1 MSKFVLL
8 DDSSLKDEFDFVS
21 MKSVARNENCP
32 VFIPVKA
39 EDAEKSLFTIQLIRE
54 NIRPQSITLV
64 TAPSRMGSSHL
75 PKEVQ
80 VWNEDGVV
88 EELSFKAVRKMIC
101 SLGGDPKTTGWY
113 LQQFLKLGL
122 ARSVENDYY
131 ITCDAD
137 TLPLRFCNF
146 FDEDGRPYFTL
157 KREYHARYFKTLYFL
172 LGMKKCIPPSFISE
186 QMVFKTSIVR
196 EMLDDIESLSHIP
209 GDFFWQKILYV
220 SVQVE
225 FTFSS
230 NVFSEF
236 ETYGTYVF
244 NKYPLLY
251 KYRTL
256 NSLRCAALYFGR
268 CMDAKTL
275 EWMSQSINNASFEE
289 LEDPRGKYKLI
300 SKIVHLLR
308 FMPADRAVLLVR
320 NLFLALGR
328 LPISKL
334 RQLRRRIEER
344 SEFDYLFSDK
354 CNYQADSDG
363 LKQKRGIKNDL
374 H

>member
-1 MSKFVLL
+1 
-8 DDSSLKDEFDFVS
+8 

-146 FDEDGRPYFTL
+146 FDEEAGR
-157 KREYHARYFKTLYFL
+157 
-172 LGMKKCIPPSFISE
+172 
-186 QMVFKTSIVR
+186 TSR
-196 EMLDDIESLSHIP
+196 
-209 GDFFWQKILYV
+209 
-220 SVQVE
+220 
-225 FTFSS
+225 
-230 NVFSEF
+230 
-236 ETYGTYVF
+236 
-244 NKYPLLY
+244 
-251 KYRTL
+251 
-256 NSLRCAALYFGR
+256 
-268 CMDAKTL
+268 
-275 EWMSQSINNASFEE
+275 
-289 LEDPRGKYKLI
+289 
-300 SKIVHLLR
+300 
-308 FMPADRAVLLVR
+308 
-320 NLFLALGR
+320 
-328 LPISKL
+328 
-334 RQLRRRIEER
+334 
-344 SEFDYLFSDK
+344 
-354 CNYQADSDG
+354 
-363 LKQKRGIKNDL
+363 
-374 H
+374 